1 MNRPFDY
8 KWTWLDDEGKPLAGK
23 VEFCKLHTTV
33 LENIYD
39 NQGYPAA
46 NPIFTEVQTGQLVHQ
61 VFLKDKTDYTVRWYK
76 YVGNGDMTEDQD
88 NWLFLYSADVLW
100 DVYGVEFETDAYQV
114 VEIIAA

>member
-39 NQGYPAA
+39 NQGYPIPCAG
-46 NPIFTEVQTGQLVHQ
+46 TST
-61 VFLKDKTDYTVRWYK
+61 
-76 YVGNGDMTEDQD
+76 
-88 NWLFLYSADVLW
+88 SA
-100 DVYGVEFETDAYQV
+100 TAT
-114 VEIIAA
+114 

>member
-39 NQGYPAA
+39 NQGYPAE

-61 VFLKDKTDYTVRWYK
+61 VFLKDKTDYTVRWNK

-88 NWLFLYSADVLW
+88 NWR
-100 DVYGVEFETDAYQV
+100 
-114 VEIIAA
+114 